1 MSSRS
6 FLPPSPRPQ
15 RRVALASFYRNPPG
29 KGVRL
34 KYTVARSKYR
44 RIREEKRRK
53 EKKEIRGER
62 SRRYKVF
69 ILRNRPAGIDF
80 QSIPESDP
88 FQQRSIHMYVYPRRL
103 MRYCANFRHVEL
115 QSPSP
120 SSKLTHT
127 LPSSF
132 FPSSFQLPISLLVL
146 SKLLAPL
153 QTSSNFYLFSLSLCF
168 FRCSSVSLF
177 RLSVS
182 FSRFRSSS
190 FEKIHRIR
198 VRDPRHENS
207 QAIGSTLPR
216 ICHIEDGM
224 CAVTVHGIVCFP
236 LSFASLSHLVEEI
249 NYTNQVTTDP
259 LRELRLS
266 TDTFKESMHL
276 LSRVLLPVTS
286 SHGCRFFG
294 LVSFTP
300 FANS

>member
-15 RRVALASFYRNPPG
+15 RRVALASFYRNPPR

-153 QTSSNFYLFSLSLCF
+153 QTSSNFYLFSLSLSVSSDVP
-168 FRCSSVSLF
+168 RSRSSVYL
-177 RLSVS
+177 L
-182 FSRFRSSS
+182 RFRAFDLLRSRRYIESAL
-190 FEKIHRIR
+190 EILATKI
-198 VRDPRHENS
+198 PRPS
-207 QAIGSTLPR
+207 VVLFLVYAISKTVCAPSRST
-216 ICHIEDGM
+216 E
-224 CAVTVHGIVCFP
+224 
-236 LSFASLSHLVEEI
+236 
-249 NYTNQVTTDP
+249 
-259 LRELRLS
+259 
-266 TDTFKESMHL
+266 
-276 LSRVLLPVTS
+276 
-286 SHGCRFFG
+286 
-294 LVSFTP
+294 
-300 FANS
+300 